1 MKAAV
6 FAGPGQLELRELP
19 QPHAE
24 AGELVL
30 KVGAN
35 TVCGTDGRILR
46 GEKSA
51 GIDIGVVLGHE
62 MGGHVVEVGEGVEGF
77 AEGDLVGVLPTVPC
91 GRCYYCK
98 RYLENICTD
107 PRIFGYRLN
116 GGLAEYVKI
125 PAYAMQRGGI
135 YRVDAD
141 LSVFEVALAE
151 PLGCVLN
158 GARQYRP
165 WIGDTAVI
173 IGAGPIGMLHAQV
186 CRSFGSSQVIVSDLS
201 QSRLDFAAKLGAT
214 HTVNPSETD
223 LRQYVLDQTGGLG
236 ADVVVIAIGAPSL
249 LQDGISVAR
258 KGGHVN
264 AFAGFSKTS
273 MSTVDPNLIHYGEL
287 VVTGT
292 SNARRSDHELALKL
306 IGDGTIDVKSL
317 HTHSYALS
325 DVVEAIEFV
334 ASGEGLK
341 VAVVPD

>member
-6 FAGPGQLELRELP
+6 FAGPGQLELQDLP

-35 TVCGTDGRILR
+35 TVCGTDRRILR

-62 MGGHVVEVGEGVEGF
+62 MSGHVVEVGEGVEGF
-77 AEGDLVGVLPTVPC
+77 TEGDLVGVLPTVPC
-91 GRCYYCK
+91 GRCYFCQ
-98 RYLENICTD
+98 RDMENICAD
-107 PRIFGYRLN
+107 PMIFGYRLN
-116 GGLAEYVKI
+116 GGLAEYVRI
-125 PAYAMQRGGI
+125 PESALQRGGV
-135 YRVDAD
+135 YRIEAD

-165 WIGDTAVI
+165 WIGDTAVV
-173 IGAGPIGMLHAQV
+173 IGGGPIGLLHTQV
-186 CRSFGSSQVIVSDLS
+186 CREFGATNVIVSDLS
-201 QSRLDFAAKLGAT
+201 ASRLDFATQLGAT
-214 HTVNPSETD
+214 HTVNPSEAD
-223 LRQYVLDQTGGLG
+223 LREFVLDVTGGLG
-236 ADVVVIAIGAPSL
+236 ADIVVIAIGAPAL
-249 LQDGISVAR
+249 LQDGLSVAR

-287 VVTGT
+287 HVTGT
-292 SNARRSDHELALKL
+292 SNAHRADHALALDL
-306 IGDGTIDVKSL
+306 IAAGKIDVKPL
-317 HTHSYALS
+317 HTHTYPLS
-325 DVVEAIEFV
+325 DVIEAIDFV
-334 ASGEGLK
+334 ASGEGVK